1 MAKGSDEQDRP
12 PRGSRA
18 DAVRAAVDQAFQ
30 AGQAQVTRERER
42 AQRQAQGVFDELS
55 HVVARARD
63 TLDELRPSSGEELR
77 DLRDDLREL
86 ERRVAALERQGRS
99 GAGGRSSGGSPRGRS
114 SSARGS

>member
-1 MAKGSDEQDRP
+1 MAKGSDEEDRP

-30 AGQAQVTRERER
+30 AGQAQVSRERER
-42 AQRQAQGVFDELS
+42 AQRQAQGVVDELA
-55 HVVARARD
+55 HVVARARE

-77 DLRDDLREL
+77 ELRDDLRAL
-86 ERRVAALERQGRS
+86 ERRVAALERQGKDS
-99 GAGGRSSGGSPRGRS
+99 AASRSSSGSSRKRS